1 MVSAARATAPAVIC
15 ITSLAPA
22 GTVAASAVNSWM
34 KSEPVMS
41 AICAAEQF
49 LFLAMASARCRLV
62 MMIRVLQIWHPG
74 QAVPGGGGWRAVE
87 TPHLPS
93 SVSPTWHSAGMPRKK
108 RSCIPIPVQS
118 RTPTRANRARV
129 TDPKQSNVADEGGDD
144 VEQEE
149 DGGRLERTALSV
161 GNIMDVCT
169 HPFDT
174 THTGRVVVRVRV
186 AVLIGRA
193 EDLKEQAHG

>member
-1 MVSAARATAPAVIC
+1 
-15 ITSLAPA
+15 
-22 GTVAASAVNSWM
+22 
-34 KSEPVMS
+34 
-41 AICAAEQF
+41 
-49 LFLAMASARCRLV
+49 
-62 MMIRVLQIWHPG
+62 
-74 QAVPGGGGWRAVE
+74 
-87 TPHLPS
+87 
-93 SVSPTWHSAGMPRKK
+93 MPRKK
-108 RSCIPIPVQS
+108 RSCIPMPVQS

-174 THTGRVVVRVRV
+174 TQTGWVVVRVRV
-186 AVLIGRA
+186 AVLVGRA